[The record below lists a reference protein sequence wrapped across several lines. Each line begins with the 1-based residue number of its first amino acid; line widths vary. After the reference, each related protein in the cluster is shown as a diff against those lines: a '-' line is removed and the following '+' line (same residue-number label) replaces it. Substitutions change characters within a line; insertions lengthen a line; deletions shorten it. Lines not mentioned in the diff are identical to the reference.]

1 MIVISDTSPITS
13 LIAIGRTDIL
23 AELFAPVLIPRA
35 VYDELIAFHSTL
47 PDFLVVKEASD
58 TAKIAGLRRQLG
70 KGEAE
75 AIALAEE
82 LAADA
87 LLLDDASARLIA
99 EQRHLPVVGLVG
111 VLILAKRRGLIQSL
125 GSMLNQ
131 LQAEAGFYLAP
142 TVRADAIRSAG
153 EPAG

>member
-1 MIVISDTSPITS
+1 MNKPSQCV
-13 LIAIGRTDIL
+13 
-23 AELFAPVLIPRA
+23 F
-35 VYDELIAFHSTL
+35 L
-47 PDFLVVKEASD
+47 P
-58 TAKIAGLRRQLG
+58 
-70 KGEAE
+70 
-75 AIALAEE
+75 
-82 LAADA
+82 
-87 LLLDDASARLIA
+87 A